1 MSEEQKM
8 NGSENKE
15 TENGIADQGEQPS
28 ESEEDRKPEN
38 KTAKTVAS
46 ILQRVKNDSEMT
58 SEEKIDT
65 LSMLLGKFVEENGV

>member
-1 MSEEQKM
+1 MSEEQNM
-8 NGSENKE
+8 NG
-15 TENGIADQGEQPS
+15 TENGVENAAQPPTGGA
-28 ESEEDRKPEN
+28 EEVKAPEN

>member
-1 MSEEQKM
+1 M
-8 NGSENKE
+8 NGAENGAETGVENVGQEKPTE
-15 TENGIADQGEQPS
+15 TEEVKKS
-28 ESEEDRKPEN
+28 EN

>member
-8 NGSENKE
+8 NGAENGEENVGEKPAE
-15 TENGIADQGEQPS
+15 TEEVK
-28 ESEEDRKPEN
+28 KPEN